1 MDPAQYLALRVPP
14 SALGMSEGEHAGLVD
29 ALLDEAA
36 TLSES
41 ETAQR
46 WWALGELYGLEA
58 AFWRRHLSSGSGAE
72 GSFAASEISARMNAA
87 LAERDAARAE
97 FTRLTTPTPQPSKAT
112 RGSGSVGIVFEV

>member
-46 WWALGELYGLEA
+46 WWVLGELHHLEA
-58 AFWRRHLSSGSGAE
+58 QFWRRQLSAGSGSE
-72 GSFAASEISARMNAA
+72 GSFSVTEISARMAA
-87 LAERDAARAE
+87 ATADRDAARAE

-112 RGSGSVGIVFEV
+112 RGSGSVGIVFEG

>member
-46 WWALGELYGLEA
+46 WWALGELHHLEYL
-58 AFWRRHLSSGSGAE
+58 RLRHELSAGSGAE
-72 GSFAASEISARMNAA
+72 GSFSRSEISARMAA
-87 LAERDAARAE
+87 AKDDRDTARAE

-112 RGSGSVGIVFEV
+112 RGSGSVGIVFEG

>member
-41 ETAQR
+41 ETARR
-46 WWALGELYGLEA
+46 WWALGELHHLEYL
-58 AFWRRHLSSGSGAE
+58 RLRHELSAGSGAE
-72 GSFAASEISARMNAA
+72 GSFSRSEISARMAA
-87 LAERDAARAE
+87 AKDDRDTARAE
-97 FTRLTTPTPQPSKAT
+97 FKALTEVPAPPQKAT
-112 RGSGSVGIVFEV
+112 RSSGGVDIIFKP

>member
-41 ETAQR
+41 ETARR

-112 RGSGSVGIVFEV
+112 RGSGSVSIAFEV

>member
-1 MDPAQYLALRVPP
+1 MDPAQYLALRIPP

-46 WWALGELYGLEA
+46 WWALAFLFDLEA
-58 AFWRRHLSSGSGAE
+58 AYLSRQLSSGSGSE
-72 GSFAASEISARMNAA
+72 GSFQFSEVSARMGR
-87 LAERDAARAE
+87 AERDRDAARAE

-112 RGSGSVGIVFEV
+112 RGSGSVSIVFEG